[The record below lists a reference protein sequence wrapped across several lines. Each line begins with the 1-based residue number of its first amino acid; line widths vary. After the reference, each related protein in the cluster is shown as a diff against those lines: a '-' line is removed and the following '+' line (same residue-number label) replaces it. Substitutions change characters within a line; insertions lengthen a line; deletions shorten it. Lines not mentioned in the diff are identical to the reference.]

1 MNWSVKSIKLSTR
14 DSLLTLKVRDWQGRQ
29 RHPLDVQHQCPNR
42 LCGGSVV
49 WAIPDGG
56 LEIPGSKAKR
66 IELEYWEARRA
77 LRLCPIL
84 AGDPIKAV
92 NTFIKEH
99 LRLDED
105 FLDCLGP
112 ISVRRVPAGPAAKM
126 KGEVIV
132 AFQSVEVRDAVRAAA
147 RNLAGKS
154 SDFGVRLEI
163 PNRLKSSM
171 KSLQSMAY
179 EIRQK
184 FPQSRTNVLFDDDAL
199 ELVLDF

>member
-1 MNWSVKSIKLSTR
+1 
-14 DSLLTLKVRDWQGRQ
+14 
-29 RHPLDVQHQCPNR
+29 
-42 LCGGSVV
+42 
-49 WAIPDGG
+49 
-56 LEIPGSKAKR
+56 
-66 IELEYWEARRA
+66 
-77 LRLCPIL
+77 
-84 AGDPIKAV
+84 
-92 NTFIKEH
+92 
-99 LRLDED
+99 
-105 FLDCLGP
+105 
-112 ISVRRVPAGPAAKM
+112 M

-132 AFQSVEVRDAVRAAA
+132 AFQSVEVRDAVRGAA

-199 ELVLDF
+199 ELVLDFCTSDGGSWRRMSADQAKKRKRKFTVTSTGKFSICEGEAR